1 MKTSANQFLSPTVK
15 SKGRP
20 KKPAEQQAQSAEEI
34 PRAGVNMD
42 TEIDIQVIRKLAEG
56 KKRIVFVSGYFNIL
70 HPGHLRLLRFAAE
83 CGDFVVVGVQQD
95 ADHTQVPAYL
105 RLEGVRAINWV
116 DYAFTLTESPE
127 KFISI
132 LKPAIVVKG
141 KEHEDQENPEGDV
154 VKAYGG
160 KLMFGSGDLT
170 FSSVDLIRREF
181 KEVEPSTI
189 KKPKDFQ
196 KRHGF
201 GHSDLSDAI
210 RKFTA
215 LKVCVIGDTIVDEYI
230 TGEALGM
237 SQEDPTIVVQPVYQE
252 KFIGGAAIVASHARS
267 LGADVEFFSVVGKD
281 TTAEFVREGLSKNGV
296 KAHLFEDESRPTTL
310 KQRYRANNKTLLRV
324 SHLRQHD
331 IPKELMRQILKEAI
345 SVLKGQDLVI
355 FSDFNYGMLPQ
366 ALVEG
371 MVQYCVSENIKMVAD
386 SQSSSQIGDVS
397 RFKGMSLMTPTERE
411 ARLATR
417 DQNSGL
423 VVLAENLRKQAK
435 ARNVVVTLGAEGI
448 LIHAESDRRNKQIT
462 DKLPALNTAPRD
474 VAGAGDSFLT
484 SASMAM
490 AVGCNIWMSS
500 YLGSLAAA
508 CQVGRV
514 GNIPIKAEELLK
526 ELKD

>member
-1 MKTSANQFLSPTVK
+1 MKPSTNQLLYSPVK
-15 SKGRP
+15 TKGRS
-20 KKPAEQQAQSAEEI
+20 KKVAEQGVLGAVET

-56 KKRIVFVSGYFNIL
+56 KKKIVFVSGFFNIL

-83 CGDFVVVGVQQD
+83 CGDFLVVGVYQD
-95 ADHTQVPAYL
+95 ADNTQVPAYL

-116 DYAFTLTESPE
+116 DYAFTLTEPPE
-127 KFISI
+127 RFISL

-141 KEHEDQENPEGDV
+141 KEHEDQENPEGAPI
-154 VKAYGG
+154 KAYGG
-160 KLMFGSGDLT
+160 KLVFGSGDLS
-170 FSSVDLIRREF
+170 FSSVDLIKREF
-181 KEVEPSTI
+181 RDVEYSTI
-189 KKPKDFQ
+189 KKPMDFQ

-201 GHSDLSDAI
+201 GPGDLVDAI

-215 LKVCVIGDTIVDEYI
+215 LKICVIGDTIVDEYI

-281 TTAEFVREGLSKNGV
+281 ATADFVREGLAKNGV
-296 KAHLFEDESRPTTL
+296 KAHLFEDESRPTSL

-331 IPKELMRQILKEAI
+331 IPKDLVQQILKEVI

-366 ALVEG
+366 ALVDG
-371 MVQYCVSENIKMVAD
+371 MVQYCASENIKMVAD

-423 VVLAENLRKQAK
+423 VVLAESLRKQAK

-448 LIHAESDRRNKQIT
+448 LIHAESGRNKQIT

-484 SASMAM
+484 AASMAM

-500 YLGSLAAA
+500 YLGSIAAA

-526 ELKD
+526 EVKD